1 MIAEASTMIDK
12 GAATSW
18 RIEDIDEYRQSRRT
32 WRTTDPDEERAERVL
47 AAEMRPLIESL
58 QRLRDRDILD

>member
-1 MIAEASTMIDK
+1 MIRDASAMIDK

-18 RIEDIDEYRQSRRT
+18 RIEDIDEYRHSRRT
-32 WRTTDPDEERAERVL
+32 WRTTDAEEERAERVL

-58 QRLRDRDILD
+58 QRLRDRDILE